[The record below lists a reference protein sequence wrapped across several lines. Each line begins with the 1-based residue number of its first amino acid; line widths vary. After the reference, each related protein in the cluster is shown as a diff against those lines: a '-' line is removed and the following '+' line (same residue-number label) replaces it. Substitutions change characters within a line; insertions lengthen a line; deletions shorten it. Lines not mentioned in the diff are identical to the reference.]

1 MFDYLTIPMAK
12 LQKSIFATDEKGREG
27 DVVQTLNCVKSNYSF
42 SSVHHMEIEEGLQ
55 KCFAL

>member
-1 MFDYLTIPMAK
+1 MAK